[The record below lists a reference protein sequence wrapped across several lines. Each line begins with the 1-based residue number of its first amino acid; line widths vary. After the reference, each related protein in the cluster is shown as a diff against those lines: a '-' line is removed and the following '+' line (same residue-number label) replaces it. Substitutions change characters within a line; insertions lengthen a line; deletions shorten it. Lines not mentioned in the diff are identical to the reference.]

1 MFRMP
6 HRLATLSL
14 APLAAAPLTAA
25 LIAFTASPAY
35 AGTVGPQTLHG
46 RTLELEGLVANVE
59 ITVSSSAKD
68 ITVTATGEDDQV
80 NRLSFHSEG
89 DKAKVEQEHRHHEQY
104 NDRDFM
110 KVSITLPAG
119 TSLAIDDFV
128 GDLTAG
134 DLNADL
140 AIGDL
145 HSGSVT
151 VGRVQSA
158 ALDVTGSGNISVGDI
173 AKAVSVE
180 IKGSGKV
187 RTGKTNGEVSLEI
200 SGSGNVDMASV
211 NGAVSAEIHGSG
223 NVTIHAG
230 KADPLSVDIAGSGDF
245 TLDGV
250 ATNQSIS
257 QHGSGQVRIR
267 NAGH

>member
-1 MFRMP
+1 MSRMP
-6 HRLATLSL
+6 HRLAAAFVVLSAL
-14 APLAAAPLTAA
+14 PLAVPAQAA
-25 LIAFTASPAY
+25 S
-35 AGTVGPQTLHG
+35 VGPQTLHG
-46 RTLELEGLVANVE
+46 RTLELEGLVAHVE
-59 ITVSSSAKD
+59 ITVSPSAKE
-68 ITVTATGEDDQV
+68 ITVTATGDDDQV

-89 DKAKVEQEHRHHEQY
+89 DKAKVEQEHRHHEHY
-104 NDRDFM
+104 SDRDFM
-110 KVSITLPAG
+110 KVSVTLPAG
-119 TSLAIDDFV
+119 TALSVDDFV

-140 AIGDL
+140 AVADL
-145 HSGSVT
+145 HSGSIT
-151 VGRVQSA
+151 VGRVQAA
-158 ALDVTGSGNISVGDI
+158 ALDVTGSGDITVGDV

-187 RTGKTNGEVSLEI
+187 RTGKTSGAVSLEI

-257 QHGSGQVRIR
+257 QHGSGQVHIR
-267 NAGH
+267 NGR